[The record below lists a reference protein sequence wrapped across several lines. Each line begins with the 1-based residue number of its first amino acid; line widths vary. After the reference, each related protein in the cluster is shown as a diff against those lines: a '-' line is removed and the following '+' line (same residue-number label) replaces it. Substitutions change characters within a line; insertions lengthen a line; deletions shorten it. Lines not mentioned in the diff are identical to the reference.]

1 MQPSACGSHAYQ
13 HASYVIAEVTTDT
26 PAMLTLQEKYNWDV
40 NDVIPVNLQSSLIY
54 QDVFPGI
61 DLQYTTYGY
70 NIKEQIIVNEPQE
83 SYRFDF
89 LLESD
94 GLNAVLNENGSVSF
108 LNADQEE
115 VYQIPTP
122 CMEDALGLGSFDVH
136 FVLNET
142 EQGTVLTVEAD
153 EEWINSEDR
162 EFPVK
167 IDPTLV
173 VISGNALVSFLLT
186 LVLAISLATPAFA
199 AEDSLVQPRFKH
211 IISFGT
217 SITYGDWGIATCS
230 SSVIIDSGYKVTL
243 VLTLQRSSGND
254 SWEDV
259 ETWSAAGNAGATISE
274 RRALYSQYSYRVK
287 STATVY
293 DLDGNWIE
301 SESQIDY

>member
-1 MQPSACGSHAYQ
+1 M
-13 HASYVIAEVTTDT
+13 
-26 PAMLTLQEKYNWDV
+26 K
-40 NDVIPVNLQSSLIY
+40 
-54 QDVFPGI
+54 
-61 DLQYTTYGY
+61 
-70 NIKEQIIVNEPQE
+70 
-83 SYRFDF
+83 RF
-89 LLESD
+89 
-94 GLNAVLNENGSVSF
+94 
-108 LNADQEE
+108 
-115 VYQIPTP
+115 
-122 CMEDALGLGSFDVH
+122 
-136 FVLNET
+136 
-142 EQGTVLTVEAD
+142 
-153 EEWINSEDR
+153 
-162 EFPVK
+162 
-167 IDPTLV
+167 
-173 VISGNALVSFLLT
+173 VSFLLT